1 MRIIAWIICSF
12 IINYLLITIIVDICL
27 MGKLSLQHAPRVSE
41 EKIVIKEKNRI
52 DIQTGFQCSAYA
64 AAYILR
70 HYGIPADGKELYPIM
85 PNKMKAGYVYP
96 KGLQCLLKSYGFEAT
111 YCRGN
116 FNHLKYEISQGNPV
130 IVMILV
136 QKNKNWLHYVP
147 VVGYDE
153 KYMLDKIEQ
162 APVDKGEKEL
172 AVQCLS
178 IVENEINETEVLCH
192 MDYHFLNVMYEE
204 DEVRIIDWT
213 NAKNGKAIWDY
224 ARTYVIF
231 YEYAA
236 GMKTKYLKEVL
247 RREGY
252 SKELFMTRQNQRK
265 KVSFE
270 SVEKLQISLF
280 H

>member
-1 MRIIAWIICSF
+1 MNSYNDFLKKRNEIGSGMAAKVYSYNGFAYKCYDEDYPKEWIDYEYEVQEEIMKSELPVPCYYESEF
-12 IINYLLITIIVDICL
+12 PNSIKMDLIHGISMYDRLMDVGKDIV
-27 MGKLSLQHAPRVSE
+27 ME
-41 EKIVIKEKNRI
+41 EMMTWFEKIHQV
-52 DIQTGFQCSAYA
+52 
-64 AAYILR
+64 
-70 HYGIPADGKELYPIM
+70 
-85 PNKMKAGYVYP
+85 
-96 KGLQCLLKSYGFEAT
+96 KGLNLHS
-111 YCRGN
+111 
-116 FNHLKYEISQGNPV
+116 IS
-130 IVMILV
+130 
-136 QKNKNWLHYVP
+136 
-147 VVGYDE
+147 

-252 SKELFMTRQNQRK
+252 SKELFMKAVYVNAVYRLTEHDTKRVRQLMSK
-265 KVSFE
+265 AH
-270 SVEKLQISLF
+270 IM
-280 H
+280 